1 MNAQIYGMNTGTVK
15 FYNQKS
21 KFGFIVVDADER
33 EIYVR
38 KSGLVDVVEEGDRVE
53 CDIEAGKKGPEAMNV
68 RKIQA

>member
-1 MNAQIYGMNTGTVK
+1 MNTGTVK

-21 KFGFIVVDADER
+21 KFGFIVFDADER

-53 CDIEAGKKGPEAMNV
+53 FDIEAGKKGPEAMNV